1 MTDLAAATLIAR
13 ATAANIKM
21 EALKAQNRQDEH
33 MNMPPSRSQYDF
45 EAVLQEFKLNSWE
58 IDNFIA
64 ANGGMI

>member
-21 EALKAQNRQDEH
+21 EGLKAQNAQDEH
-33 MNMPPSRSQYDF
+33 SHMPPSRSQYDF

-58 IDNFIA
+58 IDNFIC
-64 ANGGMI
+64 ANGGIV